1 MSLLPSLD
9 FWGLCFRLSSLST
22 KSSVTG
28 NESDH
33 ADSFDNSLAIVP
45 VTVNTTATSR
55 AKNNHKQV
63 NENVF
68 EALDA
73 LRVAKEKLQSSLGT
87 RQMIQVGLS

>member
-22 KSSVTG
+22 KSSVTE

-33 ADSFDNSLAIVP
+33 ADFFDNSLAIVP
-45 VTVNTTATSR
+45 VTVNMTATSR